1 MARRSQSSSQGDNPL
16 APGYLPP
23 HYKEYY
29 RLAVDALAEGGP
41 EAYSRFLAS
50 EGAPAF
56 LCPEE
61 LEHVSRHL
69 RPPQHVAPEPPEGSP
84 PNLDFDGSSGTYWPV
99 NSDQAVPE
107 LDLGWPLTFGFQG
120 TEVTTLVQP
129 PPPDSPSIKDE
140 ARRMIRS
147 AQQVVAVV
155 MDMFTDVD
163 LLSEVLEAA
172 ARRVPVYILLDEM
185 NAQHF
190 LDMAD
195 KCRVNL
201 HHVDF
206 LRVRTVAGP
215 TYYCRTGKSF
225 KGHVKEKFLLVDCAV
240 VMSGSYRCLVS
251 SFDEEFRILFA
262 QSEPLV
268 PSAGA
273 LARMDTYALAP
284 YAGAGPLMGG
294 QMPGA
299 PTPFS
304 FPKQGLGFP
313 SFLDP
318 DRHFLSAFRREESSR
333 MPGGALEPHTGLRPL
348 SRRLDAEAGPG
359 GELSGPRGFFQ
370 ARHLEMDAF

>member
-41 EAYSRFLAS
+41 EAYSRFLVS

-147 AQQVVAVV
+147 AQQV
-155 MDMFTDVD
+155 
-163 LLSEVLEAA
+163 
-172 ARRVPVYILLDEM
+172 
-185 NAQHF
+185 
-190 LDMAD
+190 
-195 KCRVNL
+195 C
-201 HHVDF
+201 
-206 LRVRTVAGP
+206 
-215 TYYCRTGKSF
+215 
-225 KGHVKEKFLLVDCAV
+225 GH
-240 VMSGSYRCLVS
+240 R
-251 SFDEEFRILFA
+251 
-262 QSEPLV
+262 
-268 PSAGA
+268 
-273 LARMDTYALAP
+273 
-284 YAGAGPLMGG
+284 
-294 QMPGA
+294 
-299 PTPFS
+299 
-304 FPKQGLGFP
+304 
-313 SFLDP
+313 
-318 DRHFLSAFRREESSR
+318 
-333 MPGGALEPHTGLRPL
+333 
-348 SRRLDAEAGPG
+348 
-359 GELSGPRGFFQ
+359 LSGQWGRVACTG
-370 ARHLEMDAF
+370 H